1 MFSKKTSRR
10 TFSESRIWKKHA
22 KALIMSLLLTIGI
35 FGAYYVT
42 VRAKYFDVSEITV
55 LGANR
60 YVSETDLK
68 EISRTY
74 LQSKNIFS
82 ANIEGL
88 KQRML
93 ELFRGIKE
101 VNISREL
108 PNKITVNVTERKP
121 IAIFRST
128 KTQEKFI
135 VDADGY
141 VLGTVIETDDYPVI
155 DYAPD
160 IKVGLF
166 INRDLVPIYTDIIK
180 GLDGEKLVSSS
191 LSFFDTYTKVY
202 LSTGT
207 EIVLSNAKSITDS
220 INIAK
225 ELLENLEKEKK
236 VVKKIDLRYD
246 KVIVSYD

>member
-1 MFSKKTSRR
+1 MFSRKTNRR

-22 KALIMSLLLTIGI
+22 KAIFLSLLLTIGV
-35 FGAYYVT
+35 FAMYYIT

-55 LGANR
+55 MGANR

-74 LQSKNIFS
+74 LQGKNVFS
-82 ANIEGL
+82 ANVDEL
-88 KQRML
+88 RQRML
-93 ELFRGIKE
+93 ELFRGIKD
-101 VNISREL
+101 VKIYREL
-108 PNKITVNVTERKP
+108 PNKIVVNVTERKP

-128 KTQEKFI
+128 KSKEKFI

-141 VLGTVIETDDYPVI
+141 VLGTVLETDDYPVI
-155 DYAPD
+155 DYAQD

-180 GLDGEKLVSSS
+180 GLDGEKLVSTS

-220 INIAK
+220 LNIAK